1 MSETSKGWPTVSVV
15 VPVRDEAAHLERTVA
30 SVLAQDYP
38 LPFDVCLAVGPSRD
52 GTEDVA
58 AAIAARD
65 RRVRVV
71 PNSSGRTPAALN
83 TAIAATDGEVVVRVD
98 AHAELPAGY
107 IRRAVETMRTTG
119 AVNVGGVQLAV
130 GETDLE
136 RAVAAAMSSWF
147 GTGGSRFH
155 VGGDAGPVD
164 TVYLGVFDRRAGDAA
179 GWFDE
184 SLTRNQD
191 YELNI
196 RLRDGG
202 GVVWFD
208 PGLAVRYRPR
218 SSLSG
223 LARQYFQYGRW
234 KAEVLARRP
243 DSVRVRQIVPAA
255 TPLVLL
261 ASLVAAPRRPLAL
274 VVPAGY
280 LAAVGGVSAAIARR
294 AGVRTA
300 DLVRVFPTLQMSWGA
315 GFARGAAA
323 AVADRVGRLRARA
336 ADRPG

>member
-1 MSETSKGWPTVSVV
+1 
-15 VPVRDEAAHLERTVA
+15 
-30 SVLAQDYP
+30 
-38 LPFDVCLAVGPSRD
+38 
-52 GTEDVA
+52 
-58 AAIAARD
+58 
-65 RRVRVV
+65 V
-71 PNSSGRTPAALN
+71 PNPSGRTPAALN
-83 TAIAATDGEVVVRVD
+83 AAIAATDGEVVVRVD
-98 AHAELPAGY
+98 GHAELPAGY
-107 IRRAVETMRTTG
+107 VRRAIETMLATG

-130 GETDLE
+130 GETELE

-155 VGGDAGPVD
+155 VGGQPGPVD

-208 PGLAVRYRPR
+208 PELAVRYRPR
-218 SSLSG
+218 SSLPG

-243 DSVRVRQIVPAA
+243 DSIRLRQFVPAV
-255 TPLVLL
+255 TPVVLL
-261 ASLVAAPRRPLAL
+261 ASLLAAPRRPLAL

-280 LAAVGGVSAAIARR
+280 LAAIGVVSAAMARR
-294 AGVRTA
+294 AGVRTT
-300 DLVRVFPTLQMSWGA
+300 DLARVFPTLQLSWGA
-315 GFARGAAA
+315 GFARGAAGV
-323 AVADRVGRLRARA
+323 VADRAGRIRSRA
-336 ADRPG
+336 ADRFG